1 MQLQRVEV
9 IKNKKNK
16 YNFIFDYAILNHGAT
31 IIDKNENILWN
42 KSISNKII
50 PEIKT
55 NLDKSNYISYFCC
68 STLESR
74 VDFNHSNLA
83 KIAVTFDNKEK
94 ALKKAEELNRLFK
107 NDIKAFYVNK
117 NSVEIISNKTS
128 KEQAIQYLAKINHID
143 KSEIYTIGDG
153 YSDINMIKA
162 FQGYGMEQS
171 VGEVKINAKKVY
183 NSVSLLIEELF
194 LFSNALCYKSRN
206 YFYNKFHSYHFI
218 LWLSYV
224 FWLFILCKIFEVY
237 SNRFCW
243 FIRKFRFIFSIYN

>member
-1 MQLQRVEV
+1 MKKLLASDYDQTYYLNDSDIIRNIEKNKRWIDKGNIFAIATGRSYQDL
-9 IKNKKNK
+9 KNKKNK

-183 NSVSLLIEELF
+183 NSVSLLIEEL
-194 LFSNALCYKSRN
+194 
-206 YFYNKFHSYHFI
+206 
-218 LWLSYV
+218 LSQN
-224 FWLFILCKIFEVY
+224 E
-237 SNRFCW
+237 
-243 FIRKFRFIFSIYN
+243 

>member
-1 MQLQRVEV
+1 MKKLLASDYDQTYYLNDSDIIRNIEKNKRWIDKGNIFAIATGRSYQDL
-9 IKNKKNK
+9 KNKKNK

-50 PEIKT
+50 TEIKT

-183 NSVSLLIEELF
+183 NSVSLLIEEL
-194 LFSNALCYKSRN
+194 
-206 YFYNKFHSYHFI
+206 
-218 LWLSYV
+218 LSQN
-224 FWLFILCKIFEVY
+224 E
-237 SNRFCW
+237 
-243 FIRKFRFIFSIYN
+243 

>member
-1 MQLQRVEV
+1 MKKLLASDYDQTYYLNDSDIIRNIEETKRWIDKGNIFV
-9 IKNKKNK
+9 IATGRSYQDLKNKKDK

-31 IIDKNENILWN
+31 IIDKNNNILWN

-50 PEIKT
+50 PKIK
-55 NLDKSNYISYFCC
+55 NNIDKSNYISYFCC

-74 VDFNHSNLA
+74 VDFNHSNLT

-128 KEQAIQYLAKINHID
+128 KEQAIQYLAKVNNID

-171 VGEVKINAKKVY
+171 VEEVKINAKKVY
-183 NSVSLLIEELF
+183 NSVSLLIEEL
-194 LFSNALCYKSRN
+194 
-206 YFYNKFHSYHFI
+206 
-218 LWLSYV
+218 LSQN
-224 FWLFILCKIFEVY
+224 E
-237 SNRFCW
+237 
-243 FIRKFRFIFSIYN
+243 